1 MEFKGNRFPVGT
13 FVGEEIRQFTNHSI
27 PVRSEDM
34 VYVFSDGFSD
44 QFGGPNG
51 KKFMIRRFRKMLLE
65 VHTLPLEQ
73 QQQAIL
79 NQFVDWKGNLE
90 QIDDIVIMGVRIP

>member
-1 MEFKGNRFPVGT
+1 M
-13 FVGEEIRQFTNHSI
+13 
-27 PVRSEDM
+27 
-34 VYVFSDGFSD
+34 
-44 QFGGPNG
+44 
-51 KKFMIRRFRKMLLE
+51 E

-73 QQQAIL
+73 QRQAIL